1 MGINKRFKLW
11 IVLAAVLVALLAYG
25 FWPRAIEV
33 ETVTVTRG
41 QFYEVVSEVGE
52 TEVKNIYQVSAPITG
67 YLRRIE
73 LEVGDPVVANE
84 TVVAEIEPLRSQ
96 PLDPRSEKQAVAEL
110 HAAQSALEMTQA
122 KLRQVQNELSF
133 AKSDLE
139 RADSLYKDQAIS
151 EREYDTAKK
160 IYQSLL
166 QELQATQATLQ
177 LRKAELERVQALL
190 DTSLVEF
197 LPKCDCSQVF
207 APTTGVVLTRYRES
221 AGVINA
227 AQPIMDIGDAKELEV
242 KVELISTEAVRVSK
256 GQKVRMKGWGGETE
270 LEGVVR
276 QVEPMAYKK
285 ITALGIEE
293 QRVNVYIDFTSPKE
307 KWSRLGHGYQ
317 LDVEIILK
325 DKPNSLI
332 LPVVAMVREGEQW
345 TSFVIVDN
353 VAEKRIL
360 TVGAFNG
367 LNVEILDGLS
377 EGERVIYNPSA
388 NIEDGILVSIKNDL
402 SN

>member
-11 IVLAAVLVALLAYG
+11 IVLVAILVALLAYG

-33 ETVTVTRG
+33 EAVTVTKG

-52 TEVKNIYQVSAPITG
+52 TRVKNIYQVSAPITG
-67 YLRRIE
+67 YLRRVE
-73 LEVGDPVVANE
+73 LEVGDPVEANT

-160 IYQSLL
+160 IYQSLQ

-177 LRKAELERVQALL
+177 LRRAELERVQALL
-190 DTSLVEF
+190 DTSLSEF
-197 LPKCDCSQVF
+197 LPKCECSQVLSP
-207 APTTGVVLTRYRES
+207 ADGVVLTRYRES

-227 AQPIMDIGDAKELEV
+227 AQPIMDVGDPTNLDI
-242 KVELISTEAVRVSK
+242 KVELISTEAVRVVK
-256 GQKVRMKGWGGETE
+256 GQKVRMKGWGGDTV
-270 LEGVVR
+270 LEGFVR

-285 ITALGIEE
+285 VTALGIEE
-293 QRVNVYIDFTSPKE
+293 QRVNVYIDFTSPQEQWLK
-307 KWSRLGHGYQ
+307 LGHGYQ
-317 LDVEIILK
+317 LDVDIILA

-332 LPVVAMVREGEQW
+332 VPVIAMVREGNQW
-345 TSFVIVDN
+345 VTFAIEDG
-353 VAEKRIL
+353 VATKRTLQI
-360 TVGAFNG
+360 GAING
-367 LNVEILDGLS
+367 LEAEVLSGVS
-377 EGERVIYNPSA
+377 EGEDLIYNPSEE
-388 NIEDGILVSIKNDL
+388 IEDGVSVTPRKR
-402 SN
+402 

>member
-11 IVLAAVLVALLAYG
+11 IVLAVVLVALLAYG
-25 FWPRAIEV
+25 FWPRAIQV
-33 ETVTVTRG
+33 ETVEVTRG
-41 QFYEVVSEVGE
+41 QFYEVTSEVGE
-52 TEVKNIYQVSAPITG
+52 TQVKNVYQVSAPITG

-73 LEVGDPVVANE
+73 LEVGDSVVANE

-139 RADSLYKDQAIS
+139 RAENLYKDQAIS

-160 IYQSLL
+160 IYQSLQ

-177 LRKAELERVQALL
+177 LRQAELERVQALL
-190 DTSLVEF
+190 DTSLVEL
-197 LPKCDCSQVF
+197 LPKCDCSQVL
-207 APTTGVVLTRYRES
+207 APATGVVLTRYRES

-227 AQPIMDIGDAKELEV
+227 AESIMDIGDAKNLEV
-242 KVELISTEAVRVSK
+242 KVELISTEAVRVSE

-285 ITALGIEE
+285 VTALGIEE
-293 QRVNVYIDFTSPKE
+293 QRVNVYIDFTSPME
-307 KWSRLGHGYQ
+307 QWSKLGHGYQ
-317 LDVEIILK
+317 LDVDIILS

-332 LPVVAMVREGEQW
+332 LPVIAMVREGKNW
-345 TSFVIVDN
+345 ICFVVVDN
-353 VAEKRIL
+353 VVEKRYL
-360 TVGAFNG
+360 EVGAFNG
-367 LNVEILDGLS
+367 LEAEILSGLS
-377 EGERVIYNPSA
+377 EKDVVIYNPSA
-388 NIEDGILVSIKNDL
+388 EIVDGVKVKDKGHE
-402 SN
+402 